1 MKCGHGH
8 WQKGWHREGGP
19 SPFDTFKKLRRD
31 GARGKIS
38 GVCAGIANYWDIKVK
53 WVRIAAVLGLIFLP
67 MPILIAYGLA
77 TFFIKAE
84 ELPPQ
89 TASQAEP
96 AEPTAGASRYQDLP
110 PDLSFPTLRAKF
122 KELEERAGAMEAQV
136 TSQEFHL
143 RRDFRQMGEA

>member
-1 MKCGHGH
+1 MRCGH
-8 WQKGWHREGGP
+8 WHRGHERGEGF
-19 SPFDTFKKLRRD
+19 SFDTVKKLRRD
-31 GARGKIS
+31 NSRGKVS

-84 ELPPQ
+84 DLSPAPSAHAE
-89 TASQAEP
+89 AAEP
-96 AEPTAGASRYQDLP
+96 ATATSRAQDLP

-122 KELEERAGAMEAQV
+122 KELEERAGAMETQV